1 MPTTLYPALHR
12 ASVFAPVPWR
22 RQSVNDVHSRM
33 NATRVAGVVQPSSL
47 GEVRC
52 LLKDA
57 GAAGLAV
64 SIAGGRHAMGGQ
76 QFGTDDVLIDTRGLN
91 RVLSFDPRAGTV
103 EVQAGVQWPELI
115 DHLAVRPDNRT
126 ARWTIRQKQT
136 GADRL
141 SIGGALAANIHGRG
155 LRMRPFIGDVES
167 FTLLGADGRL
177 RTCSRAENA
186 ELFALAVGGYG
197 LFGFVYSVTLRLAR
211 RHKLR
216 RTVVETTVDEL
227 AGAFD
232 ARIAAG
238 FTFGDFQFAV
248 DATSGDFLRRGIFS
262 CYRPVDGNGDN
273 ADDDDA
279 PVPAGQR
286 SLSEADWRRLLH
298 LAHVDKSRAYALYAG
313 HYLATSGQVYFSDE
327 HQLTPYV
334 DCYHDD
340 IDRLTGSGHRGGEM
354 ITELYVPRPRL
365 AEFMAACRADL
376 PARGADVIYGTI
388 RLIERDGESFLAW
401 AREPFACVIF
411 NLHVEHSPAGIARA
425 GSAFRG
431 LIDRAAALGGSY
443 YLTYHRF
450 ATREQVLGCYP
461 QFPEFVRRKLAHDP
475 GELFQSNWYRHH
487 RALLG

>member
-1 MPTTLYPALHR
+1 MPTTLRSAPNRPAAITPAAWH
-12 ASVFAPVPWR
+12 
-22 RQSVNDVHSRM
+22 RQSVNDVHSRI
-33 NATRVAGVVQPSSL
+33 NATRVAGVVRPASL
-47 GEVRC
+47 GEVRGV
-52 LLKDA
+52 LRDVR
-57 GAAGLAV
+57 AAGLAV

-91 RVLSFDPRAGTV
+91 RVLSFDPQAGTV
-103 EVQAGVQWPELI
+103 EAQAGVQWPELI
-115 DHLAVRPDNRT
+115 DHLAARPDNRA

-216 RTVVETTVDEL
+216 RTVVETTAGDL
-227 AGAFD
+227 AGDFD
-232 ARIAAG
+232 RCIADG

-248 DATSGDFLRRGIFS
+248 GPGSGDFLRRGIFS
-262 CYRPVDGNGDN
+262 CYRPVDDG
-273 ADDDDA
+273 DDDDA
-279 PVPAGQR
+279 PVVAGR
-286 SLSEADWRRLLH
+286 RTLSDVDWRRLLH

-340 IDRLTGSGHRGGEM
+340 IDRLTGSRHPGGEM

-365 AEFMAACRADL
+365 AEFMAACGADL
-376 PARGADVIYGTI
+376 PARGADVIYGTV
-388 RLIERDGESFLAW
+388 RLIERDDESFLAW

-411 NLHVEHSPAGIARA
+411 NLHVEHTPAGIARA
-425 GSAFRG
+425 GGAFRG

-450 ATREQVLGCYP
+450 ATREQVLACHP
-461 QFPEFVRRKLAHDP
+461 RFPEFLRRKLAHDP

-487 RALLG
+487 RALLR